1 MAILGAL
8 VKSALNFSKQFST
21 GDSPAEMQIIELE
34 RLLRKAEH
42 TSFGKY
48 YNFSKI
54 LRSSNMVQGYRH
66 STLGADDAKSHSSTL
81 SIKKHS

>member
-34 RLLRKAEH
+34 RLLRKAELH
-42 TSFGKY
+42 FFWEILQLFKNSSFLQHGPGISA
-48 YNFSKI
+48 FHP
-54 LRSSNMVQGYRH
+54 GYR
-66 STLGADDAKSHSSTL
+66 
-81 SIKKHS
+81 